1 MYGHQVRYVRIRGI
15 QICIDIKGDK
25 MDFVYILI
33 NEAMPGLI
41 KIGRTTTSVKQRMS
55 ELNAPAGI
63 PLPFTCYYAARVGDC
78 IKVEKK
84 LHEAFGDHRVR
95 DRREFF
101 WLSPHRAQAA
111 LELAALEDVTPREE
125 IIDEFPEDAEL
136 GLIRETKR
144 RVLTTFTQYQIPI
157 GSVLRFT
164 KDSNITATTDGERSV
179 LFNGESMALSAA
191 ALAAL
196 RSMGYNWKSAHGAA
210 YWEFDGETIWD
221 RGERL
226 REDS

>member
-1 MYGHQVRYVRIRGI
+1 
-15 QICIDIKGDK
+15 

-41 KIGRTTTSVKQRMS
+41 KIGRTNTSVKQRMS

-63 PLPFTCYYAARVGDC
+63 PLPFTCYYAARVEDC
-78 IKVEKK
+78 VKVERKM
-84 LHEAFGDHRVR
+84 HEAFGDHRVR
-95 DRREFF
+95 ERREFF

-111 LELAALEDVTPREE
+111 LELAALEDVTPHEE
-125 IIDEFPEDAEL
+125 IIDDFPEDAEL

-144 RVLTTFTQYQIPI
+144 RVLPTFTQYQIPI
-157 GSVLRFT
+157 GSILKLT
-164 KDSNITATTDGERSV
+164 KDPNITATIDGERSV
-179 LFNGESMALSAA
+179 LFNGESMALSGA

-210 YWEFDGETIWD
+210 HWEFDGETIWD

>member
-1 MYGHQVRYVRIRGI
+1 
-15 QICIDIKGDK
+15 
-25 MDFVYILI
+25 
-33 NEAMPGLI
+33 
-41 KIGRTTTSVKQRMS
+41 MS

-63 PLPFTCYYAARVGDC
+63 PLPFTCYYAARVEDC
-78 IKVEKK
+78 VKVERK

-95 DRREFF
+95 ERREFF

-111 LELAALEDVTPREE
+111 LELAALEDVTPHEE
-125 IIDEFPEDAEL
+125 IIDDFPEDAEL

-144 RVLTTFTQYQIPI
+144 RILPTFTQYQIPI
-157 GSVLRFT
+157 GSILKLT
-164 KDSNITATTDGERSV
+164 KDPNITATIDGERSV
-179 LFNGESMALSAA
+179 LFNGESMALSGA

-210 YWEFDGETIWD
+210 YWEYDGETIWD

-226 REDS
+226 RDNS

>member
-1 MYGHQVRYVRIRGI
+1 
-15 QICIDIKGDK
+15 
-25 MDFVYILI
+25 
-33 NEAMPGLI
+33 MPGLI
-41 KIGRTTTSVKQRMS
+41 KIGRTTTSVKQRIS

-63 PLPFTCYYAARVGDC
+63 PLPFTCYYAARVEDC
-78 IKVEKK
+78 IKVERK

-111 LELAALEDVTPREE
+111 LELAALEDVTPKEE

-144 RVLTTFTQYQIPI
+144 RVLPTFSQYKIPLN
-157 GSVLRFT
+157 STLLFT
-164 KDSNITATTDGERSV
+164 KNPSVTATVNGERSV
-179 LFNGESMALSAA
+179 LFHGETMALSAA
-191 ALAAL
+191 ALSAL
-196 RSMGYNWKSAHGAA
+196 KSMGYNWKSAHGAA
-210 YWEFDGETIWD
+210 YWEYEGETIWD

-226 REDS
+226 REGV

>member
-1 MYGHQVRYVRIRGI
+1 MS
-15 QICIDIKGDK
+15 
-25 MDFVYILI
+25 FVYILI

-63 PLPFTCYYAARVGDC
+63 PLPFTCYYAARVEDC
-78 IKVEKK
+78 VKVEKK

-95 DRREFF
+95 ERREFF

-125 IIDEFPEDAEL
+125 IIDDFPEDAEL

-144 RVLTTFTQYQIPI
+144 RVLPTFAQYQIPI
-157 GSVLRFT
+157 GSILKLT
-164 KDSNITATTDGERSV
+164 KDSKITAAVDGERSV

-226 REDS
+226 RDNS